1 MAWLSTELSWDARK
15 RSVEWLSL
23 WTGIADPCPPYRSCV
38 CKNALAKYIVIFD
51 EGDPSAN
58 DVTCLLLW
66 LQLQEADRKYRALE
80 KEFSTFKEQL
90 NSKPEV
96 RLQSEINLLTLE
108 KVSLLSFVV
117 CCCCCCC
124 VCVVCVC
131 VCLVCVVCVCVYVC
145 VCVFVCVCVC
155 GFFFCFLLSHQLC
168 WP

>member
-1 MAWLSTELSWDARK
+1 M
-15 RSVEWLSL
+15 
-23 WTGIADPCPPYRSCV
+23 
-38 CKNALAKYIVIFD
+38 IFD

-117 CCCCCCC
+117 CCCCCCVCVWCVCVCVWCVWFVCVCMFVCVCLCVC
-124 VCVVCVC
+124 VCVV
-131 VCLVCVVCVCVYVC
+131 
-145 VCVFVCVCVC
+145 
-155 GFFFCFLLSHQLC
+155 FFFVFCCPINCADLRGTAPAPLVPASPTSGHTQGSFRIAAPPPEVHRK
-168 WP
+168 